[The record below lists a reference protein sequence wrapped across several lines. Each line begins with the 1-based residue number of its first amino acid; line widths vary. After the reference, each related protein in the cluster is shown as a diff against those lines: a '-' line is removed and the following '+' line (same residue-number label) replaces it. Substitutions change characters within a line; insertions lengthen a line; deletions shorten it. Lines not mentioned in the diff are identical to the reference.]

1 MEALQLLVADVLCN
15 VLPPHHRDL
24 SSLDQSFRDF
34 VVTSP
39 PDDPGVPVVTV
50 RGHYDGLPARPPRA
64 ESLVL
69 DQGIFF
75 RIHFEDGQ
83 YLLPLTRNGGT
94 EHFCTAIFGQDFRE
108 LNVHHLPTAS
118 DSIVRHSL
126 THPIHALL
134 MASVLSQ
141 GYGLSLHACGVA
153 DEGRGYLFPGHSGA
167 GKSTMGRLWE
177 RHAVVLND
185 ERMVLRERHGQLWI
199 YGTPYRGENSQYAN
213 AGVPLD
219 KIFFLH
225 QAPRNGVTALGAADV
240 ATRLLSHTLLPYWSR
255 SGMQFVT
262 DFSARLAESASCHL
276 LDFVPDGSV
285 VPFIR
290 CVP

>member
-1 MEALQLLVADVLCN
+1 MDALQLLVADVLCN

-24 SSLDQSFRDF
+24 SSLDQSYRDF
-34 VVTSP
+34 VVSSP
-39 PDDPGVPVVTV
+39 PDDPDVPVVTV
-50 RGHYDGLPARPPRA
+50 RGQYDGLPAQPPRT

-69 DQGIFF
+69 DQEVFF
-75 RIHFEDGQ
+75 SFYLEDGQ
-83 YLLPLTRNGGT
+83 YYLPLTLNAGR
-94 EHFCTAIFGQDFRE
+94 EHYCTAIFSQDFRE
-108 LNVHHLPTAS
+108 LTVHQLPPAS
-118 DSIVRHSL
+118 GAMRRHPL

-141 GYGLSLHACGVA
+141 GYGLSIHACGVA
-153 DEGRGYLFPGHSGA
+153 DQGRGYLFPGHSGA

-185 ERMVLRERHGQLWI
+185 ERLVLRERHGQLWI

-219 KIFFLH
+219 KIFFLN
-225 QAPRNGVTALGAADV
+225 QAAQNGVTTLGAADV
-240 ATRLLSHTLLPYWSR
+240 ATRLLSHTVLPYWSR
-255 SGMQFVT
+255 PGMQFVT
-262 DFSARLAESASCHL
+262 DFSARVAESASCHL
-276 LDFVPDGSV
+276 LGFVPDESV